1 LTTFVRTNKNKKL
14 VYNILKTVHS
24 YWAYLV
30 LFSLLLALIN
40 ALIGFLGTKTFTDKD
55 RKISL
60 LGLIATHI
68 QLVLAM
74 FLYFFSP
81 YYNTMKEIGIG
92 EVMKNSALRL
102 YCIEHPFINLTAIIL
117 VTIGWSKHKTKTIN
131 KEKFKSIWLMYLIA
145 LVLFFSRIPYRVW
158 WSF

>member
-1 LTTFVRTNKNKKL
+1 LITFVRTNKNKKQ
-14 VYNILKTVHS
+14 VYNIIKTAHS

-30 LFSLLLALIN
+30 LFSLLLAVIN
-40 ALIGFLGTKTFTDKD
+40 ALIGFLRNKTFTSKDK
-55 RKISL
+55 KISL
-60 LGLIATHI
+60 FGLITTHI

-102 YCIEHPFINLTAIIL
+102 YCIEHPFANLTAIIL
-117 VTIGWSKHKTKTIN
+117 ITIGWSKHKTKIID

-145 LVLFFSRIPYRVW
+145 LVLLLSRIPYNAW

>member
-1 LTTFVRTNKNKKL
+1 
-14 VYNILKTVHS
+14 VYNIVKEAHS

-30 LFSLLLALIN
+30 LVSLFLAILN
-40 ALIGFLGTKTFTDKD
+40 SLIGFYFNRIFTQKD

-60 LGLIATHI
+60 FGLISTHI
-68 QLVLAM
+68 QLLLAM

-117 VTIGWSKHKTKTIN
+117 VTVGWSKHKTKTED
-131 KEKFKSIWLMYLIA
+131 KAKFKSIWLLYLIA
-145 LVLFFSRIPYRVW
+145 LVLLLSRVPYDAWWFS
-158 WSF
+158 